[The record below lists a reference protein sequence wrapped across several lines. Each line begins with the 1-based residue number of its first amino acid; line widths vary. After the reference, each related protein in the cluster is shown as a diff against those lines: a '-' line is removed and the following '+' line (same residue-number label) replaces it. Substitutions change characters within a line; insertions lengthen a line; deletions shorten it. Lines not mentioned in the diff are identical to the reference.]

1 MFLRQTLFAAGAA
14 VLLAVASAHGE
25 TVKVGFALSAPTN
38 EVAAKADSVFGIV
51 GYVSGLET
59 NAFVVFSPEHLDHRG
74 LLVRLDGDGALP
86 KVGDAVKATG
96 EMEFLKKSRVYHAQ
110 RVEVASSTELPPAQ
124 EVKQADFRRGLLYD
138 RRIQLAGRVRH
149 VLAEKDGR
157 STVLR
162 VTLDDHDACVR
173 VPGVID
179 AARYLDKRV
188 RVSGLAVNRS
198 GRRGDVIEAELHVM
212 SPNDIEILRV
222 QEVPDALIYVSAI
235 LGVVAFALIVVLAV
249 LWRRSVRRR
258 LAESVL
264 AAERRRMAADLH
276 DTIEQYLAGAKLIA
290 TGVADMKGVEPRV
303 QKAMATLG
311 ELLANAKKEVRAVVM
326 DLRSEGDL
334 SLEDALRGV
343 VEGLNKA
350 GVVARMRIRVPKAL
364 DAAAKGDLLLIVN
377 EAVTNAVKHGR
388 ARHIVLLAEGA
399 GVCVANDGEPF
410 DPTTALGP
418 ETGHYGL
425 SGMRERAE
433 RNGFEI
439 NWTRHG
445 RWNEMKVTL

>member
-1 MFLRQTLFAAGAA
+1 
-14 VLLAVASAHGE
+14 
-25 TVKVGFALSAPTN
+25 
-38 EVAAKADSVFGIV
+38 
-51 GYVSGLET
+51 
-59 NAFVVFSPEHLDHRG
+59 
-74 LLVRLDGDGALP
+74 
-86 KVGDAVKATG
+86 
-96 EMEFLKKSRVYHAQ
+96 
-110 RVEVASSTELPPAQ
+110 
-124 EVKQADFRRGLLYD
+124 
-138 RRIQLAGRVRH
+138 
-149 VLAEKDGR
+149 
-157 STVLR
+157 
-162 VTLDDHDACVR
+162 
-173 VPGVID
+173 
-179 AARYLDKRV
+179 
-188 RVSGLAVNRS
+188 
-198 GRRGDVIEAELHVM
+198 
-212 SPNDIEILRV
+212 
-222 QEVPDALIYVSAI
+222 
-235 LGVVAFALIVVLAV
+235 
-249 LWRRSVRRR
+249 
-258 LAESVL
+258 
-264 AAERRRMAADLH
+264 MAADLH

-311 ELLANAKKEVRAVVM
+311 ELLASAKKEVRAVVM

-350 GVVARMRIRVPKAL
+350 GVVTRMRIREPKSL

-388 ARHIVLLAEGA
+388 ARHIALLAEGA

>member
-1 MFLRQTLFAAGAA
+1 M
-14 VLLAVASAHGE
+14 AS
-25 TVKVGFALSAPTN
+25 
-38 EVAAKADSVFGIV
+38 
-51 GYVSGLET
+51 
-59 NAFVVFSPEHLDHRG
+59 
-74 LLVRLDGDGALP
+74 
-86 KVGDAVKATG
+86 
-96 EMEFLKKSRVYHAQ
+96 
-110 RVEVASSTELPPAQ
+110 
-124 EVKQADFRRGLLYD
+124 
-138 RRIQLAGRVRH
+138 
-149 VLAEKDGR
+149 
-157 STVLR
+157 
-162 VTLDDHDACVR
+162 
-173 VPGVID
+173 
-179 AARYLDKRV
+179 
-188 RVSGLAVNRS
+188 
-198 GRRGDVIEAELHVM
+198 
-212 SPNDIEILRV
+212 
-222 QEVPDALIYVSAI
+222 
-235 LGVVAFALIVVLAV
+235 
-249 LWRRSVRRR
+249 
-258 LAESVL
+258 
-264 AAERRRMAADLH
+264 DLH

-350 GVVARMRIRVPKAL
+350 GVVTRMRIREPKAL
-364 DAAAKGDLLLIVN
+364 DAAAKGDLVLIVN

-388 ARHIVLLAEGA
+388 ARHIALLAEGD

-410 DPTTALGP
+410 DPATALGP